1 MSARSFFVRG
11 SCLALVIACVSIPS
25 ARHADAATL
34 ETLLPHYR
42 VSSTIPPNG
51 DLNPYGVA
59 FVPADFPSGGIISA
73 GDVLVSNFNDINNCQ
88 GQGTTIIKF
97 TPNNVAAPDSVA
109 PGVAPGQMGN
119 ATAFFQS
126 PKLVGLSTAL
136 GVLRGGFVIVGNVPS
151 GPESNGPSGPVCSSV
166 PSSGAL
172 QVIDR
177 HGKSIATLTDPVGT
191 VYGSPWDLT
200 IANDTGSTAQ
210 LFVSNVLTG
219 TVGRLDLAVSASGV
233 SIVRSFVV
241 AKGYQTGLSN
251 SAFVLGPTGLAHDQ
265 AGDLFV
271 ASTADN
277 KIFKV
282 PDASRLLPPA
292 ATTGTP
298 VVDDQRLRGPLGLV
312 LSPVGT
318 LLTANGDAVNDDPMH
333 PSEIVE
339 FTTKGAFIRESNIES
354 MQGGAFG
361 LATATSPGFPIVF
374 SFAAVDDISN
384 SVLVRTVPVP

>member
-1 MSARSFFVRG
+1 MSDTSSFLVRG
-11 SCLALVIACVSIPS
+11 SCLALLSACVWTAS
-25 ARHADAATL
+25 ARHADAAGL
-34 ETLLPHYR
+34 EAFLPQYR
-42 VSSTIPPNG
+42 VSSTIPANG

-59 FVPADFPSGGIISA
+59 FVPAGFPSGGIISP

-97 TPNNVAAPDSVA
+97 TPNNASAPDSVA
-109 PGVAPGQMGN
+109 PGVAPGQPGN
-119 ATAFFQS
+119 AVVFFQS
-126 PKLVGLSTAL
+126 TKLGLSTAL
-136 GVLRGGFVIVGNVPS
+136 GVLKGGFVIVGNVPS
-151 GPESNGPSGPVCSSV
+151 GPETPSGSGVTCSPT

-177 HGKSIATLTDPVGT
+177 HGNFITTLPDSGENMF
-191 VYGSPWDLT
+191 GPWDLT

-219 TVGRLDLAVSASGV
+219 TVRRLDLAVSPSGV
-233 SIVRSFVV
+233 SILRSFVV
-241 AKGYQTGLSN
+241 AHGYMTGLSS

-265 AGDLFV
+265 FGNLFV

-282 PDASRLLPPA
+282 PNVSAPVPPA
-292 ATTGTP
+292 PTMGT
-298 VVDDQRLRGPLGLV
+298 VVVNDPHLRGPLGLT

-318 LLTANGDAVNDDPMH
+318 LLTANGDAVNADPMH

-339 FTTKGAFIRESNIES
+339 FTTTGMFIREFNIEAT
-354 MQGGAFG
+354 QGGAFG
-361 LATATSPGFPIVF
+361 LATATSPGFPVVF

-384 SVLVRTVPVP
+384 SVLVRSVPVP

>member
-1 MSARSFFVRG
+1 
-11 SCLALVIACVSIPS
+11 
-25 ARHADAATL
+25 
-34 ETLLPHYR
+34 
-42 VSSTIPPNG
+42 
-51 DLNPYGVA
+51 
-59 FVPADFPSGGIISA
+59 
-73 GDVLVSNFNDINNCQ
+73 VLVSNFNDINNCQ

-97 TPNNVAAPDSVA
+97 TPNNVSEPDSVA
-109 PGVAPGQMGN
+109 PGVAPGQPGN
-119 ATAFFQS
+119 AIAFFQS
-126 PKLVGLSTAL
+126 PKQAGLSTAL
-136 GVLRGGFVIVGNVPS
+136 GVLKGGFVIVGSVPS
-151 GPESNGPSGPVCSSV
+151 GPEANGMCSPA

-177 HGKSIATLTDPVGT
+177 HGTLIATLTDTVGNIF
-191 VYGSPWDLT
+191 GSPWDLT

-219 TVGRLDLAVSASGV
+219 TVGRLDLAVSPSGV
-233 SIVRSFVV
+233 TILRRFVV
-241 AKGYQTGLSN
+241 AQGYQTGLSS

-265 AGDLFV
+265 FGTLFV

-282 PDASRLLPPA
+282 ANTSQPVPPA
-292 ATTGTP
+292 PTTGTI
-298 VVDDQRLRGPLGLV
+298 VVNDPHLRGPLGLV

-318 LLTANGDAVNDDPMH
+318 LLTANGDAVNTDPMH

-339 FTTKGAFIRESNIES
+339 FTTTGMFIREFNIEA
-354 MQGGAFG
+354 MEGGAFG
-361 LATATSPGFPIVF
+361 LAIASSPGFPIVF